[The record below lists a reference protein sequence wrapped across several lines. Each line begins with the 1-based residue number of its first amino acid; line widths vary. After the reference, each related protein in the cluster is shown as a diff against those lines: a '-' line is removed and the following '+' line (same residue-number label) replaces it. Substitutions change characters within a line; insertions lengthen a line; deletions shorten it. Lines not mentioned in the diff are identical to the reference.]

1 MGTFLGNTKLAQR
14 TLMVICMREYI
25 PHRELVE
32 RLKTIKEVLAENET
46 AITPDLIDAID
57 MVMDMLKPA
66 DKVMKDIDEI
76 FKAMFDGG
84 NEW

>member
-1 MGTFLGNTKLAQR
+1 
-14 TLMVICMREYI
+14 MVICMREYI

-46 AITPDLIDAID
+46 AITPDLIEAIN
-57 MVMDMLKPA
+57 MVMDLLKPA

>member
-1 MGTFLGNTKLAQR
+1 
-14 TLMVICMREYI
+14 MREYI
-25 PHRELVE
+25 PHKELVE
-32 RLKTIKEVLAENET
+32 RLKTIKEVLLENET
-46 AITPDLIDAID
+46 AVTPDLIEAMD
-57 MVMDMLKPA
+57 MVMDLLKPA

>member
-1 MGTFLGNTKLAQR
+1 MIGLT
-14 TLMVICMREYI
+14 VICMREYI
-25 PHRELVE
+25 PHKELVE
-32 RLKTIKEVLAENET
+32 RLKTIREVLLENET
-46 AITPDLIDAID
+46 AVTPDLIEAMD
-57 MVMDMLKPA
+57 MVMDLLKPA

>member
-1 MGTFLGNTKLAQR
+1 
-14 TLMVICMREYI
+14 MREYI
-25 PHRELVE
+25 PHKELVE
-32 RLKTIKEVLAENET
+32 RLKTIREVLLENET
-46 AITPDLIDAID
+46 AVTPDLIEAMD
-57 MVMDMLKPA
+57 MVMDMMKPA

>member
-1 MGTFLGNTKLAQR
+1 
-14 TLMVICMREYI
+14 MREYI

-46 AITPDLIDAID
+46 AITPDLVEAID
-57 MVMDMLKPA
+57 MVMDLLKPA

>member
-1 MGTFLGNTKLAQR
+1 MIGLT
-14 TLMVICMREYI
+14 VICMCEYI

-32 RLKTIKEVLAENET
+32 RLKTIKEVLLENET
-46 AITPDLIDAID
+46 AITPDLIEA
-57 MVMDMLKPA
+57 MDMIMDMMKPA